1 MEKQHE
7 RCPRN
12 GWSHPAQYDDK
23 KRLPHVFIVIEQLKP
38 LYERLS
44 SHTLLDRCL
53 QGLTQNQNEALN
65 RVLCKCPKTKFCGM
79 NKVTLAVTETV
90 AHFNT
95 GAASKAV
102 LMKTSG
108 VSPDVNML
116 TALRKCD
123 KIRIMKATKT
133 VINESLSYT

>member
-1 MEKQHE
+1 MRQLNHVL
-7 RCPRN
+7 
-12 GWSHPAQYDDK
+12 WS
-23 KRLPHVFIVIEQLKP
+23 
-38 LYERLS
+38 
-44 SHTLLDRCL
+44 
-53 QGLTQNQNEALN
+53 
-65 RVLCKCPKTKFCGM
+65 KCPKTKFCGM

-108 VSPDVNML
+108 VTPDVNML

-123 KIRIMKATKT
+123 KNSNNESYKKD
-133 VINESLSYT
+133 INESSSYA